1 MYGGLAACVLLL
13 GIFTR
18 PVSGSRG
25 DASSPYRSCVGKCI
39 KELSCPDH
47 MQSCGWSGECFG
59 CRYDCMWKAV
69 DIFIEKERPI
79 PQFHELPGGIQ
90 FQEPASFIFSLL
102 NFCGFL
108 VFFRQIRKMRGLENA
123 RVWTMYSVIG
133 LITWLCS
140 AIFHARDC
148 WVTEYLD
155 YFSAFGFILFHT
167 RLIVSNYLVDAFCV
181 WICNGFVVR
190 GSHISYDGEV
200 YAVFGCSH
208 VFILVII
215 SLLVSVKINQRSF
228 QKLFDYGYNM
238 SVCLGVSAFTTIMYV
253 LFIVGRWYQFNR
265 LSPSDYMMIKIM
277 IWTNCS
283 VLLET
288 LDFVPLFW
296 TIDAHSLFHAAT
308 IPLPI
313 YVGMYLRR
321 HLEENEYVRLS
332 KNV

>member
-1 MYGGLAACVLLL
+1 
-13 GIFTR
+13 
-18 PVSGSRG
+18 
-25 DASSPYRSCVGKCI
+25 
-39 KELSCPDH
+39 

-79 PQFHELPGGIQ
+79 PQFHGKWPFAAIHISFLGMSLTV
-90 FQEPASFIFSLL
+90 QEPASFIFSLL

-155 YFSAFGFILFHT
+155 YFSAFGFILCASYVSFCFVQSILGLSSRTIWWT
-167 RLIVSNYLVDAFCV
+167 RSAYGSVMVSWFA
-181 WICNGFVVR
+181 G
-190 GSHISYDGEV
+190 HIY
-200 YAVFGCSH
+200 H
-208 VFILVII
+208 MT
-215 SLLVSVKINQRSF
+215 
-228 QKLFDYGYNM
+228 KLFDYGYNM